1 MEDHDRQRSE
11 CIRHVKKEFNSFY
24 LLSCVAGIDIPL
36 QFKIKINRLFR
47 NICKELLFFVTEESF
62 ILLGFSTYILL
73 DIISLTSF
81 EKKKHDPM
89 NRNKNQ
95 KEINKSTLSKT
106 ESQIDK
112 NK

>member
-1 MEDHDRQRSE
+1 MEGRDRLRSE

-24 LLSCVAGIDIPL
+24 LISFVAGIGSFF

-47 NICKELLFFVTEESF
+47 NICKKLLFFVTEESF
-62 ILLGFSTYILL
+62 ILFRFSTYILL

-81 EKKKHDPM
+81 RKNDQM
-89 NRNKNQ
+89 NPNKNET
-95 KEINKSTLSKT
+95 EINKSTLSKT
-106 ESQIDK
+106 ESQINK